1 MEEYTKE
8 SETEIALTTQ
18 VTQVMSLESLKQREA
33 EILQTLADYQSELQT
48 IQKYIGQA
56 ETLGVVVDSGASL
69 MLE

>member
-33 EILQTLADYQSELQT
+33 D
-48 IQKYIGQA
+48 
-56 ETLGVVVDSGASL
+56 VDSGASL